1 MVDFFRNMQ
10 SQFNTAMTPQN
21 QSNNFYDFM
30 VKQYG
35 LTDNGE
41 LNLGLD
47 LGNKEDAPKVVEA
60 ILKYNNQEPEEGA
73 IMRMMNN
80 PGFIMGLSLMN
91 QAAGGKGVGEALLPA
106 AQTTQ
111 GFIANQELTK
121 QNKKLMRMKD
131 SGQIIEVN
139 KAMAELQQTRAGT
152 QQTVAQTENIKSQ
165 TVLNDLKKPLLE
177 NEALM
182 GMKNITLAQLNID
195 QKQDE
200 ATVRL
205 ATFNSIEANENLTE
219 SQKLFY
225 ANNPGQ
231 YGSIDDSIAFK
242 STQTTDAM
250 VEKIVGSKIMKD
262 LVEFVPGVDSS
273 DREAARADIKA
284 DIARKATELARIAYT
299 GGERKTPDVTK
310 ADVDA
315 AYAEMVTS
323 GKVEKREWWRSLL
336 GGRLWGGGVTV
347 NNALGGTVEANKPIV
362 VGEEGPEVFVP
373 QQPGAIVSNPATK
386 GGYTWENAIIDN
398 SPELKRIAQSSGVAE
413 AKKALKKF
421 RPDLYV

>member
-1 MVDFFRNMQ
+1 MVNFFTDMQ
-10 SQFNTAMTPQN
+10 SRFNTAMAPQN
-21 QSNNFYDFM
+21 QTNNFYDFM

-35 LTDNGE
+35 LTDDGE

-91 QAAGGKGVGEALLPA
+91 QAAGGKGVSEALLPA

-165 TVLNDLKKPLLE
+165 TVLNELKKPLLE
-177 NEALM
+177 NDALL
-182 GMKNITLAQLNID
+182 GIKNITLAQLNIE
-195 QKQDE
+195 QKEDE

-205 ATFNSIEANENLTE
+205 ATFNSIEANENLSE

-231 YGSIDDSIAFK
+231 YGSIDESLTF
-242 STQTTDAM
+242 TPNQTTDAL
-250 VEKIVGSKIMKD
+250 VEKVVGSKFMED
-262 LVEFVPGVDSS
+262 LVEKVPGVDSS
-273 DREAARADIKA
+273 EKEAARADVKA
-284 DIARKATELARIAYT
+284 DIARKATELARIAHNS
-299 GGERKTPDVTK
+299 GERKTPEVTK

-323 GKVEKREWWRSLL
+323 GKINERGWFRSLF

-398 SPELKRIAQSSGVAE
+398 SPELKKIAQSSGVAE